1 MKVKAKRI
9 EGGFLIPLLKG
20 LENKDEIEVTIE
32 IELENQK
39 TFTDEYIE
47 ENWKILLL
55 NATRKPF
62 KDDNEVLINAYT
74 EYKHEKSSFRH

>member
-1 MKVKAKRI
+1 MRVKAKRT

-32 IELENQK
+32 IETENQK

-47 ENWKILLL
+47 ENWKTLLL

-62 KDDNEVLINAYT
+62 KDDYDVLIDAYR
-74 EYKHEKSSFRH
+74 EYMDEKSSFRY

>member
-1 MKVKAKRI
+1 MKVKAKRT
-9 EGGFLIPLLKG
+9 EEGFLIPLLKG
-20 LENKDEIEVTIE
+20 LENKDEIEVIIE
-32 IELENQK
+32 IEPEDQK

-47 ENWKILLL
+47 ENWKTMLL

-62 KDDNEVLINAYT
+62 KDDNEVLIDAYT